1 MINTGRD
8 NGFFFKKI
16 FMIFNIRFA
25 CDGLKRQRL
34 TVPMVKG
41 KDGNLTP
48 VSWEDALVT
57 VAKMLDSTPSDQ
69 IAAVAGG
76 LVDAEVV
83 TLVLNTDFNLILYLV
98 TDGTEG
104 LVKQTWK

>member
-1 MINTGRD
+1 MIMM
-8 NGFFFKKI
+8 
-16 FMIFNIRFA
+16 MILTRFA

-34 TVPMVKG
+34 TSPLLKG

-57 VAKMLDSTPSDQ
+57 AAQVLDSTPSEQ

-76 LVDAEVV
+76 FSDAEVRIE
-83 TLVLNTDFNLILYLV
+83 LSIKSIYHMLCFSP
-98 TDGTEG
+98 
-104 LVKQTWK
+104 

>member
-1 MINTGRD
+1 MNMT
-8 NGFFFKKI
+8 
-16 FMIFNIRFA
+16 MARFA

-34 TVPMVKG
+34 TAPMLKG

-57 VAKMLDSTPSDQ
+57 AAQVLDSTPSEQ

-76 LVDAEVV
+76 FCDGEVRKV
-83 TLVLNTDFNLILYLV
+83 TLS
-98 TDGTEG
+98 
-104 LVKQTWK
+104 